1 MNRPRGVISEDRFR
15 GRRGARW
22 RETLGGARSLSPGLQ
37 SQALRSYAGSIVF
50 VFGSKFPF
58 LLVVII
64 ITPLPPRLDQRR
76 QIPGIPP
83 GPPPAHAPASAAK
96 STRKRKSKLCDGPC
110 SPQTVSGFSSFGGG
124 ETTENF
130 INDLKILGY
139 LIIISTKRTF
149 TSSIL
154 GPRLPRCYYLP
165 TLGFLY
171 VVVPRRY
178 DRAGPALC

>member
-130 INDLKILGY
+130 INFHDLKILGY

-154 GPRLPRCYYLP
+154 GPAYQYTR
-165 TLGFLY
+165 Y
-171 VVVPRRY
+171 VVVGTIELDLR
-178 DRAGPALC
+178 C